1 MFRLFCPLCG
11 ESFQT
16 TSKLAKYCKKPTC
29 RKKLQAQYEAKHE
42 AKAAASPT
50 PKPKREIPYDALAE
64 SAARV
69 YEEVA
74 RRRSGM
80 MINPVLQTRS
90 LRAGETLYIQR
101 PQEAI

>member
-29 RKKLQAQYEAKHE
+29 RKKLRAQYEAKHE
-42 AKAAASPT
+42 AKAAN
-50 PKPKREIPYDALAE
+50 DALAE

-69 YEEVA
+69 YEAVA

-80 MINPVLQTRS
+80 IRNPVLQTRS